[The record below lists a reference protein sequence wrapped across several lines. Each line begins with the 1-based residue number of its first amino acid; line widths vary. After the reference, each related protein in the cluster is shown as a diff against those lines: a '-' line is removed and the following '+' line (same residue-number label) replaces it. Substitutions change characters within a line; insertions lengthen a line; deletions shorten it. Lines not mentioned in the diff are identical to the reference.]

1 VLGALLSRE
10 RTGKGRVLDVPMM
23 AAVAHFASEPYQHYF
38 TRGIV
43 PAPVHRSQISQSFAF
58 ACADGA
64 LLAVHLSSPIKFWE
78 GLIAA
83 TGRTDLTVD
92 PRFVGRM
99 DRVNNY
105 AALEVE
111 LAATFAAKPRGEW
124 IELLTRHDVPHA
136 PVLSLAE
143 VVDDPQARHI
153 GLEQRATHPLEGE
166 VRGIRNPIGFAGAP
180 ASFAAPPVLG
190 EHSEALRAWLAG
202 PCDQRTKPK

>member
-1 VLGALLSRE
+1 V
-10 RTGKGRVLDVPMM
+10 
-23 AAVAHFASEPYQHYF
+23 
-38 TRGIV
+38 
-43 PAPVHRSQISQSFAF
+43 
-58 ACADGA
+58 
-64 LLAVHLSSPIKFWE
+64 KFWE

-83 TGRTDLTVD
+83 TGRRDLAAD
-92 PRFVGRM
+92 SRFAGRM

-105 AALEVE
+105 AALETE

-153 GLEQRATHPLEGE
+153 GLEQRATHPVEGE

-180 ASFAAPPVLG
+180 ESFVPPPVLG
-190 EHSEALRAWLAG
+190 EDDEALRAWLSA
-202 PCDQRTKPK
+202 PDDQRTKPK